1 MLFTTLYVSLSLSC
15 PPSIPLATLIRFLIP
30 ISSTHSHTSV
40 CFCLSFY
47 QLLFLS
53 QPTLTSPCLL
63 KLIRPW
69 RIGVEISSFS
79 LNCIILLYLLKYPLY
94 VKGRHILYM
103 NINSVWPHGTTHWI
117 LHMWTPVQYQ
127 LPFASNVV
135 NMKCIKQFTMVTY
148 PQIPLC
154 SWQWRLKNCV
164 LQFKVNLIN

>member
-1 MLFTTLYVSLSLSC
+1 MSLTLHWHPQCLYLSPYLFFSLLLYMVTFTSLLPFHMLSLFSFHSPSSYSQFYISLSPSFCCVLFTTLYVSLSVSC

-30 ISSTHSHTSV
+30 ILSTHSHISV

-79 LNCIILLYLLKYPLY
+79 LNCIILLYLLNNT
-94 VKGRHILYM
+94 LYM
-103 NINSVWPHGTTHWI
+103 
-117 LHMWTPVQYQ
+117 
-127 LPFASNVV
+127 
-135 NMKCIKQFTMVTY
+135 
-148 PQIPLC
+148 
-154 SWQWRLKNCV
+154 
-164 LQFKVNLIN
+164 